1 MGDAIEPGGNCS
13 LPPKPRSR
21 NNHMGTDV
29 TEGKLSDSCR
39 LDWLSVSYSPATNG
53 ELEQCLAYFFQASK
67 YFAPGSSFGEGAGR
81 RFFSESLH
89 NRDAGI
95 LLRWTP
101 HGGKINAGKVSI
113 DLQGSFFQYTDA
125 DDRKALYLD
134 ISELPGWSKATR
146 VDCQATRLEPSV
158 NSEELY
164 QLVRDRR
171 TWLSGYNAYSQ
182 LAAVDAKGD
191 AVTGASTCW
200 GKPTAA
206 VRCLSYNKALEQGI
220 KDCDAIRHE
229 VRCRKLTAEGY
240 FDDLLSLLRQEADE
254 SNSDAEQIFVR
265 SVLETHMNYLDTTRL
280 AHIKDKADW
289 PKNWAKN
296 SNRAP
301 FMDEFLE
308 GPTQEVKRAFRVGQR
323 LTDSVNACAKQYGPT
338 VSLWVEYLVEEHGM
352 SYEDAQDAF
361 FAKCNAHLR
370 DHHVDRLEEL
380 LPNVKKGALRE
391 TLEERRQ
398 SGARWTEHLTEIEP

>member
-1 MGDAIEPGGNCS
+1 
-13 LPPKPRSR
+13 
-21 NNHMGTDV
+21 
-29 TEGKLSDSCR
+29 
-39 LDWLSVSYSPATNG
+39 
-53 ELEQCLAYFFQASK
+53 
-67 YFAPGSSFGEGAGR
+67 
-81 RFFSESLH
+81 
-89 NRDAGI
+89 
-95 LLRWTP
+95 
-101 HGGKINAGKVSI
+101 
-113 DLQGSFFQYTDA
+113 
-125 DDRKALYLD
+125 
-134 ISELPGWSKATR
+134 
-146 VDCQATRLEPSV
+146 V

-280 AHIKDKADW
+280 AHIKDKA
-289 PKNWAKN
+289 
-296 SNRAP
+296 
-301 FMDEFLE
+301 
-308 GPTQEVKRAFRVGQR
+308 
-323 LTDSVNACAKQYGPT
+323 
-338 VSLWVEYLVEEHGM
+338 
-352 SYEDAQDAF
+352 
-361 FAKCNAHLR
+361 
-370 DHHVDRLEEL
+370 
-380 LPNVKKGALRE
+380 
-391 TLEERRQ
+391 
-398 SGARWTEHLTEIEP
+398 